1 MKERTIEILN
11 RVINSSFPVNFK
23 YLADEFQ
30 LSTRTIRNEIDSI
43 NEYLGS
49 HGFNLITNSRSDG
62 LCICIDENE
71 REELILL
78 LSDVTEY
85 YSREERMLDIILAVS
100 LSNQQI
106 YLYKKEEE
114 FQVSKST
121 IDEDMRT
128 IRSFLDKYKIELLS
142 VPKNGLVMTGNERS
156 IRTMVFAII
165 NKYTNGLLTLN
176 SKDNNIT
183 SIINKYF
190 HNDLYNQVDNI
201 VDQHVSFRVED
212 IYRKNFNLLICIWL
226 RRIKL
231 NHVLLKESNKE
242 SLSPTKNIQTINAII
257 DNLISEYDVNPPL
270 EEIKYIQ
277 FMLQS
282 LDIVEGDNNFDWVNS
297 QIITMQLI
305 HYVEEYTSIPFTT
318 KEGELQSGIYN
329 HLKSMIPRIQNNLQ
343 FSNPLTKTIQI
354 TYGEVFNAVKAYV
367 QSISHLTKNRVTDD
381 EIAFLTIHFSAALS
395 ELKQEN
401 QYWFRSVVICN
412 HGMAT
417 GKLLAE
423 KLQELFNIE
432 VIGVFSSREMET
444 VRKLDV
450 DLVFSTVDI
459 SISAF
464 PSLKVDP
471 ILSDIGQEL
480 VSQFLIQNDNRK
492 RIKTIQNDYTYM
504 FQEIN
509 KIIENIKN
517 NENENYY
524 KEIESIFNRNDL
536 HINKKELQPMIK
548 DILIDSDIQLQME
561 VDNWEDSIVKVAEP
575 LLDREVI
582 TQEYVDAMINSVKE
596 YGAYIVIGPHFALA
610 HARPE
615 DGANEIGLSM
625 ATLKKPVIFGNEE
638 NDPVS
643 LIFCL
648 SAVDAHSHLN
658 IMKEIVNLINNPE
671 KITKLSK
678 IVDIEEFKNE
688 LLRK

>member
-11 RVINSSFPVNFK
+11 IVMNSSFPVSFK

-30 LSTRTIRNEIDSI
+30 LSTRTIRNEVDSI
-43 NEYLGS
+43 NEHLES
-49 HGFNLITNSRSDG
+49 NGFNLITNSRTKG
-62 LCICIDENE
+62 LHLIIDEIQKEQLEISLNE
-71 REELILL
+71 
-78 LSDVTEY
+78 VTEY
-85 YSREERMLDIILAVS
+85 YNREERMLEIILATS

-106 YLYKKEEE
+106 YLYKKQDE

-121 IDEDMRT
+121 IDDDMRT
-128 IRSFLDKYKIELLS
+128 IRSFLDKYSIELLS
-142 VPKNGLVMTGNERS
+142 VPKNGLVMIGNERS
-156 IRTMVFAII
+156 IRTMIFSII
-165 NKYTNGLLTLN
+165 NKYTEGFLTLD
-176 SKDNNIT
+176 SKNNKIT
-183 SIINKYF
+183 SIIGRYF
-190 HNDLYNQVDNI
+190 NNDLYNRVDRI
-201 VDQHVSFRVED
+201 VDQHISHQVED

-226 RRIKL
+226 RRIQL
-231 NHVLLKESNKE
+231 NHVLLKESSNE
-242 SLSPTKNIQTINAII
+242 IVSPTENINTINSII
-257 DNLISEYDVNPPL
+257 NNLKVEYDINPSL
-270 EEIKYIQ
+270 EEVKYLQ

-282 LDIVEGDNNFDWVNS
+282 HDIVDESKNFDWMNS

-305 HYVEEYTSIPFTT
+305 NYVEEYTSIPFTS

-329 HLKSMIPRIQNNLQ
+329 HIKSMIPRIQNNLQ
-343 FSNPLTKTIQI
+343 FSNPLTKTIQV
-354 TYGEVFNAVKAYV
+354 TYGEVFNAVEGYF
-367 QSISHLTKNRVTDD
+367 QTIQQLTKNKASDD

-432 VIGVFSSREMET
+432 VIGVFSSREIET
-444 VRKLDV
+444 IRKLDV
-450 DLVFSTVDI
+450 DLVFSTMDI
-459 SISAF
+459 SITAF

-480 VSQFLIQNDNRK
+480 VSQFLIQNDDRK
-492 RIKTIQNDYTYM
+492 RIKTIQNDYTLM

-517 NENENYY
+517 NQDENYY
-524 KEIESIFNRNDL
+524 KELESIFNRNDL

-548 DILIDSDIQLQME
+548 DILIDSDILLQME
-561 VDNWEDSIVKVAEP
+561 VDDWEDSIVKVADP
-575 LLDREVI
+575 LLNRAVI

-596 YGAYIVIGPHFALA
+596 YGPYIVIGPHFALA

-615 DGANEIGLSM
+615 DGAKEIGLSM
-625 ATLKKPVIFGNEE
+625 ATLKEPVVFGNEE